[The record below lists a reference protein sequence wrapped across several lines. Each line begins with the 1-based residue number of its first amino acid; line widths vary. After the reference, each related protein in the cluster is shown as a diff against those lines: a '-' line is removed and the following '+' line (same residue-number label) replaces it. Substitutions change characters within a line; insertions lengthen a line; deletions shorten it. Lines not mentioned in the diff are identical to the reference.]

1 MKSLP
6 ENLKAARQRNEV
18 RTYKPKRSASPNF
31 YVKEILPVLK
41 KSKVIGLVLHDGGCL
56 QVGESIEM

>member
-1 MKSLP
+1 
-6 ENLKAARQRNEV
+6 
-18 RTYKPKRSASPNF
+18 
-31 YVKEILPVLK
+31 VLK

>member
-1 MKSLP
+1 VNSLP
-6 ENLKAARQRNEV
+6 ENLKAGRRRNEIH
-18 RTYKPKRSASPNF
+18 TYKPKSSASPSF

-56 QVGESIEM
+56 QVGEYIAM